1 MSWSPPHLNGFEVL
15 ADTLGEM
22 VSRHTPDGAYTYA
35 SGSTTA
41 VFGFTPEELIGRSGY
56 DFVHPDDVDDVRG
69 AHGVL
74 LNGGERVDV
83 NYRCRHKD
91 GAWIFCEA
99 AALAIRDDDG
109 ALTEIMIMRRDDG
122 ATLEGDALRRM
133 WEICFKQTSRG
144 ISVVDP
150 ETEAIVSLNPALAE
164 MHRGTVGDF
173 IGKPLRSLFT
183 PGSAADIPDVSETV
197 DKNTFVSYESDHLRL
212 DGSVFPV
219 RTEVMAARDEGGVV
233 RYRIAWYDDLS
244 ERQAAERRAGLA
256 LRDFEAAFNA
266 APHGVAIVG
275 LDGAFLHVNQ
285 KLIQI
290 VGYPA
295 AEMAGITFQEI
306 THPDDLDA
314 DLAQVDALL
323 AGRIDSY
330 EMEKRYFTKDG
341 RLIWVLLAVAI
352 VREEDGSPRHFISQ
366 VQDISERKRLEAHTY
381 ELANRD
387 PITSLFNR
395 RRFEEEL
402 RLAILRCREDG
413 ESAALLLLDLDRFK
427 SVNDSD
433 GHVAGDRL
441 IRLVGQT
448 LEERISAPDIAA
460 RIGGDEFAVIL
471 RDIDLAQAR
480 AVAEE
485 VRTAISTTATGRSC
499 TASVGLC
506 RLHGDVPD
514 AETCFRAVDRAMY
527 RAKAQGRDRVVVGSI
542 SERRAQDRPAAG

>member
-1 MSWSPPHLNGFEVL
+1 MPWSSTHLNGFEVL

-22 VSRHTPDGAYTYA
+22 VSRHTPDGVYTYA

-41 VFGFTPEELIGRSGY
+41 IFGFSPDELIGESGY

-69 AHGVL
+69 AHAVL

-83 NYRCRHKD
+83 NYRCRHKN

-99 AALAIRDDDG
+99 AALAIRDDE
-109 ALTEIMIMRRDDG
+109 ARLTEIMIMRRDGG
-122 ATLEGDALRRM
+122 AAIGADVLRRM

-144 ISVVDP
+144 ITVVDA

-164 MHRGTVGDF
+164 MHGGTVGDF
-173 IGKPLRSLFT
+173 VGKPLRSLFT
-183 PGSAADIPDVSETV
+183 AESAALIPEVSGTV
-197 DKNTFVSYESDHLRL
+197 DKNTFVSYEAEHVRL

-219 RTEVMAARDEGGVV
+219 RTEVMGARDEHGAL
-233 RYRIAWYDDLS
+233 RYRIAWYDDLT
-244 ERQAAERRAGLA
+244 ERQAADRRAGLA
-256 LRDFEAAFNA
+256 QRDFEAAFNA

-275 LDGAFLHVNQ
+275 LDGTFLHVNQ
-285 KLIQI
+285 KLTEI

-295 AEMAGITFQEI
+295 AELAHITFQEI

-314 DLAQVDALL
+314 DLAQVDSLL
-323 AGRIDSY
+323 AGEIDSY

-366 VQDISERKRLEAHTY
+366 VQDISERKRLEAHTH

-402 RLAILRCREDG
+402 RREIARCREGG

-427 SVNDSD
+427 AVNDSD

-441 IRLVGQT
+441 IRMVGET
-448 LEERISAPDIAA
+448 LDERITAPDIAA

-485 VRTAISTTATGRSC
+485 LRMAIAAADTERTC
-499 TASVGLC
+499 TASLGLC

-527 RAKAQGRDRVVVGSI
+527 RAKGQGRDRVVVGSI
-542 SERRAQDRPAAG
+542 SESRA